1 MVCYHKLMAKR
12 EGILIGNSF
21 YSSDLMSFSLKSLN
35 ESLLGFV
42 AACSLRRWASGHWH
56 GRKLTV
62 ITHLLVVLFIY
73 DARKC
78 NKDPQ
83 KNYLFHRRHSVRQ
96 TDKHTHT
103 DEIPNVEDKKGPRFA
118 RSMILWP
125 EKRIVYENNMSTIVF
140 ILNNTL
146 IVTMKKRDFV
156 MLCWQ
161 NKRHR
166 KFWRKY

>member
-1 MVCYHKLMAKR
+1 MAKR

-21 YSSDLMSFSLKSLN
+21 YSSDLISFSLKSLN

-62 ITHLLVVLFIY
+62 ITPLLVVLFIY

-83 KNYLFHRRHSVRQ
+83 KIIYFIDVTPSDRQ
-96 TDKHTHT
+96 THTHT
-103 DEIPNVEDKKGPRFA
+103 DEIPNVQVKKGPRFA

-125 EKRIVYENNMSTIVF
+125 EKRIVYENNMSTIIF